1 MWRRCA
7 LLSLLSTRL
16 IFKVLKLFWSV
27 CKKGGLTNLT
37 SIKWAIF
44 LHSLNALHGIFFWK
58 LQWMEIPWNV
68 YSKITSLKMQRSN
81 RSNIAYAR
89 SRDSLICVR
98 NYSKI
103 VSIISYPTA
112 VFNKS
117 TFLLSPFMIFSLTF
131 LLAGSLSVTGW
142 KATDATEQQLTTHNL
157 RCNMGIVCG
166 MERDFSWSYE
176 GFGHLM

>member
-1 MWRRCA
+1 MQGSKFNPNPDHKVGDLFTFFGCMGYFLKIKMNGNSIHGMCTPKLPHWKCKDQIDQI
-7 LLSLLSTRL
+7 LLT
-16 IFKVLKLFWSV
+16 
-27 CKKGGLTNLT
+27 
-37 SIKWAIF
+37 
-44 LHSLNALHGIFFWK
+44 
-58 LQWMEIPWNV
+58 QE
-68 YSKITSLKMQRSN
+68 
-81 RSNIAYAR
+81 AY
-89 SRDSLICVR
+89 SLICVR

-103 VSIISYPTA
+103 VSIISYPTAA